1 MANKGKKFEEVFEKS
16 WRESFPN
23 SFIYRL
29 KDQMSFYGNSVS
41 SNPCDYICFT
51 HGKLFLMECKETQ
64 DVRFSLKFRQYEQ
77 LLSYKDIP
85 NVIPGV
91 TIWFAS
97 THGKLFLMECKETQD
112 VRFSL
117 KFRQYEQLLSYKDIP
132 NVIPGV
138 TIWFASRDLIVWVS
152 IQECEKILNDGI
164 KSISLKMIDNGEYDI
179 KIIPSSKKRV
189 YSYGDYSLLKDI

>member
-1 MANKGKKFEEVFEKS
+1 MTNKGKKFEEVFEKS

-41 SNPCDYICFT
+41 SNPCDYICFAN
-51 HGKLFLMECKETQ
+51 GKLFLMECKETQ

-77 LLSYKDIP
+77 LLSYKNIP

-91 TIWFAS
+91 TIWFA
-97 THGKLFLMECKETQD
+97 
-112 VRFSL
+112 
-117 KFRQYEQLLSYKDIP
+117 
-132 NVIPGV
+132 
-138 TIWFASRDLIVWVS
+138 ARDLIVWIS
-152 IQECEKILNDGI
+152 IQECEKILNDGV